1 MADPPVTSATD
12 ANVAQLSLELQCKLK
27 VEPDE
32 EATQSPQPEES
43 FSALTAALED
53 MSWASW
59 QNAKEMME
67 EMIKELQSKIRSL
80 EKELGLYKEN
90 AAQAEKKSAESK
102 ELPQQPGSMD
112 VSNPPRK
119 NQEQLQQPIREPSKE
134 NAAAAAREMQVLQKQ
149 RGKVLE
155 GLKQLLGSLSDS
167 YYLRTNTSRVEQAKR
182 EVNTLIGIIT
192 GRNVQGSNNYVS
204 DRSNVHLGQL
214 QHTIEVQKSD
224 LQNSRAREK
233 EWTTLVHNLEDDNR
247 RLQKNISDLQ
257 VEHRKIQTASRS
269 YPANSATPTHVIS
282 AFGKLTVTVRS
293 FNTQLL
299 KCIPD
304 GTKGELFSA
313 YEDVTFHRP
322 YQKPSEILR
331 AEVQSIL
338 FESFE
343 NESFSQG
350 GHSVH
355 IDPLKR
361 KRAFFSMYEDFQNQM
376 IQWDPDYDSKDHHGQ
391 EVDPFFAAYHNRTK
405 TRVWQTFGVSL
416 SPGKELK
423 NLEGAFKK
431 AVQNVWILHLLSF
444 AFEPRASLFRVPRKA
459 AFEPEYMETLASL
472 EIDAPVEEV
481 AFMITPGLI
490 IDKFQVHRSEIYP
503 VLSVRQ

>member
-1 MADPPVTSATD
+1 MD
-12 ANVAQLSLELQCKLK
+12 A
-27 VEPDE
+27 
-32 EATQSPQPEES
+32 
-43 FSALTAALED
+43 
-53 MSWASW
+53 
-59 QNAKEMME
+59 
-67 EMIKELQSKIRSL
+67 
-80 EKELGLYKEN
+80 
-90 AAQAEKKSAESK
+90 
-102 ELPQQPGSMD
+102 
-112 VSNPPRK
+112 SNPPRK
-119 NQEQLQQPIREPSKE
+119 DQEQLQQPIREPIKE
-134 NAAAAAREMQVLQKQ
+134 NADAATREIQVLQKQ
-149 RGKVLE
+149 RVKVLE
-155 GLKQLLGSLSDS
+155 GLKQLLGTLSADS
-167 YYLRTNTSRVEQAKR
+167 YYLRTNTSRVELAKR

-204 DRSNVHLGQL
+204 GLSNLGQQ
-214 QHTIEVQKSD
+214 QHTIEVQTSE
-224 LQNSRAREK
+224 LQNSRGREK
-233 EWTTLVHNLEDDNR
+233 ELIPLVHNLEDDNR

-269 YPANSATPTHVIS
+269 YPANSATPTHVNS
-282 AFGKLTVTVRS
+282 AFGKLNVTVRS

-322 YQKPSEILR
+322 YQKTSETLR

-338 FESFE
+338 FETFE

-376 IQWDPDYDSKDHHGQ
+376 IQWDPDYDSKDHYAQ
-391 EVDPFFAAYHNRTK
+391 EVDPFFAAYHDRTK
-405 TRVWQTFGVSL
+405 TRVWQTFGVNL

-431 AVQNVWILHLLSF
+431 VVQNVWILHLLSF
-444 AFEPRASLFRVPRKA
+444 AFEPRASLFRVRRKA
-459 AFEPEYMETLASL
+459 AFEPEYMDTLASL
-472 EIDAPVEEV
+472 EIDGPVEEV

-490 IDKFQVHRSEIYP
+490 IDKFQAHRSEMYP